1 MKHEG
6 MRIFER
12 GGLWLVLIGLAGCGE
27 SSGPNTDYEPPPP
40 RVDAIDASSTSGS
53 QPVDA
58 SGQAPLPDG
67 KDRDAAAGPSE
78 ASLDAGGS
86 QTGPS
91 QPEGWDE
98 DIALPQAEDLDPDP
112 DVLEVEIEAREAD
125 IEILPGQ
132 TTRLWTYNGLLPGPL
147 LRAKKGDRLIVHF
160 TNQLPEPTTIHWHG
174 VRVPATMDGTAA
186 MQDPVQ
192 PGESFTN
199 DNVIPDAG
207 TYWYHPHLNETVQL
221 ERGLYGALIVRGD
234 SELMLDGEQILV
246 LDDLK
251 LDKKGEIAKF
261 GGLKQRHDGRE
272 GDVRLVNGQQE
283 PELTIPAGQIERWRV
298 VNASSARYVRLS
310 IGGQPFRII
319 GTDGGRLEALD
330 DQPDAER
337 QLPHEDREHRD
348 QGGDGDLAVDAEQR
362 LADAV
367 GSRQQ
372 FARSG
377 LGQHNDVFMNY
388 WSAIPPR

>member
-160 TNQLPEPTTIHWHG
+160 KNELPQPTTIHWHG
-174 VRVPATMDGTAA
+174 FELPNDMDGVPPTTQPPIA
-186 MQDPVQ
+186 
-192 PGESFTN
+192 PGESFVYEF
-199 DNVIPDAG
+199 DVPDAG
-207 TYWYHPHLNETVQL
+207 TFWYHPHLRSFEQVD
-221 ERGLYGALIVRGD
+221 RGLSG
-234 SELMLDGEQILV
+234 V
-246 LDDLK
+246 LCL
-251 LDKKGEIAKF
+251 
-261 GGLKQRHDGRE
+261 
-272 GDVRLVNGQQE
+272 
-283 PELTIPAGQIERWRV
+283 
-298 VNASSARYVRLS
+298 
-310 IGGQPFRII
+310 
-319 GTDGGRLEALD
+319 
-330 DQPDAER
+330 
-337 QLPHEDREHRD
+337 
-348 QGGDGDLAVDAEQR
+348 
-362 LADAV
+362 
-367 GSRQQ
+367 
-372 FARSG
+372 ARSR
-377 LGQHNDVFMNY
+377 LMRMISSC
-388 WSAIPPR
+388 SALLTRWKNAV